1 MADSAPAGL
10 VLRGRRDECA
20 VIDRLL
26 HGAVDGRS
34 GVLLVRGEAGVGK
47 TALLEYAIGWAS
59 DLTGLRAVGGGA
71 EMELPFAAL
80 HQLCAPMLDRLERLP
95 SPQRDALRTTFG
107 LSAGAAPDRFLVGLA
122 TLSLLAE
129 VAEERAL
136 LCVVDDG
143 QWLDHASVQAL
154 AFAARR
160 LLAEHVVM
168 LFAAREPS
176 GELTG
181 LPELV
186 VEGVRDADA
195 RAILGSVIPGRLDE
209 RVTDQLVAE
218 AGGNPLALL
227 ELPRELSAARLAGG
241 VGLPGAVSLSG
252 GVEGSFLPRVV
263 GLPGDTPRALRFGAA
278 GPAGGPALPWG
289 AGRPRAEDTRRLLLL
304 AAAEPTGDPALLWR
318 AAERLGI
325 TGPVL
330 EPAES
335 AGLIEIDGRVRFRH
349 PLVRSAVYR
358 AATPQ
363 ERRQVHRALAD
374 ATDAQV
380 DPDRR
385 AWHVAEAATGTDEG
399 VAVDLESAA
408 DRAQARGGL
417 AAAAAFF
424 ERAAALTR
432 DQTRRGD
439 RALAAAQTKYEAGA
453 FDDAL
458 ALLATVDA
466 AGAHG
471 ARVNL
476 LRAQIAFV
484 VQRGGDAPG
493 LLLEAARELE
503 AFDPDR
509 ARTTYLEA
517 IEAARFAGWLARG
530 ADIVEVSKAAL
541 AGPAPRRSAR
551 PTDLLL
557 QGMATLPID
566 GHAAA
571 VPILKAALS
580 AFREEAVL
588 PPEEERWLSLAC
600 RAAWDICDEESWRLL
615 ATRALQH
622 ARDAGAL
629 TVTPL
634 LLSSLSYVHVLCGE
648 LSEAE
653 SLLAEIRATTA
664 VTGIPA
670 HRYVEIWVAALRGR
684 EPELSALVDD
694 FVTDAEERGEGFAL
708 AFAGQARA
716 VLHNG
721 LGRYEEALTAVREAV
736 DVAPYSE
743 LSTPSAVAEL
753 VEAAARV
760 GEHRIAARALERL
773 TLTTGPSGTDWALGV
788 EARSRALLSDG
799 DVAERLYQDAIER
812 LRRTRVRLQLAR
824 THLLYGEWLRRERRR
839 PDAREHLRAAL
850 ELFTSMGA
858 EAFAARAERELLAT
872 GERVRKRRIE
882 TAEQLTVQEIQVV
895 RLARDGLSN
904 SAIGERLFISQ
915 HTVAYHLRKVFTK
928 LDVTSRN
935 QLGPVLP
942 QSSEP
947 AGLA

>member
-47 TALLEYAIGWAS
+47 TALLTYAIESAS
-59 DLTGLRAVGGGA
+59 DLTVLRAVGVES

-107 LSAGAAPDRFLVGLA
+107 LSAEAVPDRFLVGLA

-129 VAEERAL
+129 VAEKRAL

-160 LLAEHVVM
+160 LLAENVVI

-176 GELTG
+176 AELTG

-186 VEGVRDADA
+186 VEGLRDADA

-209 RVTDQLVAE
+209 RVMDQLVAE

-241 VGLPGAVSLSG
+241 FGLPGAVSLSG
-252 GVEGSFLPRVV
+252 RIEESFLQRLEV
-263 GLPGDTPRALRFGAA
+263 LP
-278 GPAGGPALPWG
+278 
-289 AGRPRAEDTRRLLLL
+289 EDTRRVLLV

-318 AAERLGI
+318 AAERLGL

-335 AGLIEIDGRVRFRH
+335 AGLIEVDSRVRFRH

-385 AWHVAEAATGTDEG
+385 AWHIAEAATGADEG
-399 VAVDLESAA
+399 VAADLESAA

-424 ERAAALTR
+424 ERAAALTP
-432 DQTRRGD
+432 DPIRRAE

-476 LRAQIAFV
+476 LRAQIAFA

-615 ATRALQH
+615 AARELQR
-622 ARDAGAL
+622 ARDVGAL
-629 TVTPL
+629 TATPL
-634 LLSSLSYVHVLCGE
+634 LLSALSYILVLCGE
-648 LSEAE
+648 LSAAE
-653 SLLAEIRATTA
+653 SLLDEIRATTA

-670 HRYVEIWVAALRGR
+670 HRYVEIWVAAQRGR
-684 EPELSALVDD
+684 EPELSALVED
-694 FVTDAEERGEGFAL
+694 FSTD
-708 AFAGQARA
+708 
-716 VLHNG
+716 
-721 LGRYEEALTAVREAV
+721 
-736 DVAPYSE
+736 
-743 LSTPSAVAEL
+743 
-753 VEAAARV
+753 
-760 GEHRIAARALERL
+760 
-773 TLTTGPSGTDWALGV
+773 
-788 EARSRALLSDG
+788 
-799 DVAERLYQDAIER
+799 
-812 LRRTRVRLQLAR
+812 
-824 THLLYGEWLRRERRR
+824 
-839 PDAREHLRAAL
+839 
-850 ELFTSMGA
+850 
-858 EAFAARAERELLAT
+858 
-872 GERVRKRRIE
+872 
-882 TAEQLTVQEIQVV
+882 
-895 RLARDGLSN
+895 
-904 SAIGERLFISQ
+904 
-915 HTVAYHLRKVFTK
+915 
-928 LDVTSRN
+928 
-935 QLGPVLP
+935 
-942 QSSEP
+942 
-947 AGLA
+947 